1 MKKKDGTCIFYD
13 GYTGE
18 KVNYI
23 RKSCV
28 CGKSFTFLSN
38 HSIICRNCGRTLYPS
53 KECEFKEKMKMKLRK
68 ELSKNE

>member
-1 MKKKDGTCIFYD
+1 MKKIDGTCIFLD
-13 GYTGE
+13 GHTGE
-18 KVNYI
+18 KVNYV

-38 HSIICRNCGRTLYPS
+38 HSTICRNCGRTVYPS
-53 KECEFKEKMKMKLRK
+53 KESEFKEKMAMKLRK

>member
-1 MKKKDGTCIFYD
+1 MRKNDGTCIFID

-18 KVNYI
+18 KVNFI

-38 HSIICRNCGRTLYPS
+38 HSTICRCCGRTVYPT

-68 ELSKNE
+68 ELSNNE